1 MLPRCLHISSSAT
14 DPELEGLD
22 LQQYTARGTAQESCQ
37 NPGSGTQTLKL
48 SGQCWRV
55 LIGRAVSYTA
65 ALVASSIIRISAT
78 MDSAMASKVYVE
90 PGRTWASRK
99 AMRGERRREQQF
111 YRFAYPYPR
120 TLHNDT
126 IVLTHS

>member
-1 MLPRCLHISSSAT
+1 MLIRRAAP
-14 DPELEGLD
+14 
-22 LQQYTARGTAQESCQ
+22 YTT
-37 NPGSGTQTLKL
+37 T
-48 SGQCWRV
+48 
-55 LIGRAVSYTA
+55 
-65 ALVASSIIRISAT
+65 LVASSIVHISAT
-78 MDSAMASKVYVE
+78 MDSVMASEVCVE

-120 TLHNDT
+120 TLHDDT

>member
-1 MLPRCLHISSSAT
+1 MLIRRAAP
-14 DPELEGLD
+14 
-22 LQQYTARGTAQESCQ
+22 YTT
-37 NPGSGTQTLKL
+37 T
-48 SGQCWRV
+48 
-55 LIGRAVSYTA
+55 
-65 ALVASSIIRISAT
+65 LVASNIIRISAT
-78 MDSAMASKVYVE
+78 MDSAMASEVCVE

-111 YRFAYPYPR
+111 YRFADPHPH